1 VIGGETVVGSKMF
14 DDILGTIKE
23 PTPSTPEFNFEGCP
37 YCGALNIEEDGA
49 GTFPSAKQF
58 NQPMV
63 CNTCGGKWTVE
74 YDEDLEIKNVVY

>member
-1 VIGGETVVGSKMF
+1 MF
-14 DDILGTIKE
+14 EDILGPKKDRLLQL
-23 PTPSTPEFNFEGCP
+23 PELPDIDFEGCP
-37 YCGALNIEEDGA
+37 YCGALNIEEDGIGA
-49 GTFPSAKQF
+49 FPNAKQF